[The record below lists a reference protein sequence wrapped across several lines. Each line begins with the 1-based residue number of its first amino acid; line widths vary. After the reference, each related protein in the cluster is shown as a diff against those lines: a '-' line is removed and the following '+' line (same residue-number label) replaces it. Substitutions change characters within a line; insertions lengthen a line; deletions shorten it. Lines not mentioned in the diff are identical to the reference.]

1 MKNTTTTT
9 VLNDLTDYMFSVK
22 NISDFNKYRPNIN
35 EKKDKKELHT
45 NHVHNKKEIMNIDVK
60 TKYTPIQTDSLFW
73 CLYILKYGFFKYEVD
88 TIHNGFYIE
97 KQEKLKYIEVIQKSK
112 DILKNNK
119 IKPVSEIVDNLAND
133 KYISI
138 KTFIALCIIENKQI
152 LLVDGRKIY
161 TNNDKNDNDKNDND
175 KNDNDKNDNDKVHI
189 VHRNSKTLEHYIE
202 LESDVKITDYL
213 DSYYVMDSFTAKLK
227 SISAYTIPELSVI
240 ANKLDINL
248 EKIKNDL
255 TGKSKLTKKDIYEIL
270 VQQFI

>member
-35 EKKDKKELHT
+35 EKKDKSDKKESHT

-97 KQEKLKYIEVIQKSK
+97 KQEKLKYIEVIQNSK

-119 IKPVSEIVDNLAND
+119 IKPISEIVDNLAND

-138 KTFIALCIIENKQI
+138 KTFIALCIIENKHI

-161 TNNDKNDNDKNDND
+161 TNNDKNDKNDND
-175 KNDNDKNDNDKVHI
+175 KNDKLHI

-202 LESDVKITDYL
+202 LESDVKISDYL

-227 SISAYTIPELSVI
+227 SISAYTISELSVI

>member
-1 MKNTTTTT
+1 M
-9 VLNDLTDYMFSVK
+9 
-22 NISDFNKYRPNIN
+22 
-35 EKKDKKELHT
+35 
-45 NHVHNKKEIMNIDVK
+45 
-60 TKYTPIQTDSLFW
+60 
-73 CLYILKYGFFKYEVD
+73 
-88 TIHNGFYIE
+88 
-97 KQEKLKYIEVIQKSK
+97 
-112 DILKNNK
+112 
-119 IKPVSEIVDNLAND
+119 AND

-138 KTFIALCIIENKQI
+138 KTFMALCIIENKQI

-161 TNNDKNDNDKNDND
+161 TN
-175 KNDNDKNDNDKVHI
+175 NDKNDNDKVHI